1 MGEIH
6 FRVDGLTEENV
17 RRWRRRARPTA
28 VAAKVVG
35 WTAAAVVIVYAINYP
50 GQIKI
55 TPVGG
60 GTSTTSS
67 VITVKGTVEN
77 TNVGTIILN
86 VNGYPR
92 TVSVENGAFNFRV
105 SLNPGENTIQGS
117 VGGVASDTIKI
128 TADIGSLRGECSGSI
143 GVSPTS
149 GHEGDPQISTISISP
164 PYDEVITRV
173 TTNNPRCMACDATQT
188 GPGQFSRTGAILGRG
203 PYRIEFL
210 AFDKDGKTRC
220 RGYSTELMALGS
232 RQQ

>member
-1 MGEIH
+1 MPEVH

-77 TNVGTIILN
+77 TNVGSITLN

-92 TVSVENGAFNFRV
+92 TVSVENGTFNFRV
-105 SLNPGENTIQGS
+105 PLIPGANTIQAS
-117 VGGVASDTIKI
+117 VGGVASDTIKV
-128 TADIGSLRGECSGSI
+128 TADIGSLSGECSGSI
-143 GVSPTS
+143 GVSPKS
-149 GHEGDPQISTISISP
+149 GYDGDPQIATISISP
-164 PYDEVITRV
+164 PYDQVITRV
-173 TTNNPRCMACDATQT
+173 TTNNPHCKACDATQT
-188 GPGQFSRTGAILGRG
+188 GAGQFSRGGGIVGRG

-210 AFDKDGKTRC
+210 AFDKDGKIRC
-220 RGYSTELMALGS
+220 RGHSIELMALGP
-232 RQQ
+232 RKQ